1 MCGHLPKILQNGPS
15 CAASITLH
23 YAEFVSLADMRK
35 YCERMSFAFSLDD
48 YDLDGFISVVALFGQ
63 DKFGFVVTPNVDHLI
78 RFHDEFEFRSAYS
91 DASYILLD
99 SRVLCYAF
107 RIAKGIRT
115 KVCTGSDLTARL
127 FDRVIVSN
135 DKIVL
140 IGGDDAQVRLLIEK
154 FALKDIHHYN
164 PPMGFA
170 RDPQA
175 IEVCLRF
182 IEAHSPF
189 RFCFLAVGAPQQE
202 MLAQRLKVRGVAR
215 GLVLCIGASINF
227 LTGSERRAPKWMR
240 RIGGEWLFRLMLN
253 PRRLGRRYLIRGPRV
268 LPLLWQTKLRLRPPA
283 AIDPAGPC
291 STLVT
296 TTVGETR
303 TPGSV

>member
-1 MCGHLPKILQNGPS
+1 
-15 CAASITLH
+15 
-23 YAEFVSLADMRK
+23 
-35 YCERMSFAFSLDD
+35 MSFPFSIDD
-48 YDLDGFISVVALFGQ
+48 YDLDGFMPVVAHFGE

-78 RFHDEFEFRSAYS
+78 RFHDEFEFRAAYA

-99 SRVLCYAF
+99 SRVLSYAF
-107 RIAKGIRT
+107 RIAKRIRT

-127 FDRVIVSN
+127 FNRVIVSS
-135 DKIVL
+135 DRIVL
-140 IGGDDAQVRLLIEK
+140 IGGDDVQARLLTEK
-154 FALKDIHHYN
+154 FRLNDVHHYN

-170 RDPQA
+170 RDPRA

-202 MLAQRLKVRGVAR
+202 MLAQRLKARAVAR
-215 GLVLCIGASINF
+215 GMALCIGASINF

-240 RIGGEWLFRLMLN
+240 RIGVEWLFRLMLN
-253 PRRLGRRYLIRGPRV
+253 PVRLGRRYLIRGPRV
-268 LPLLWQTKLRLRPPA
+268 LTLLGQTSLRLRPPA
-283 AIDPAGPC
+283 ATNPIASS

-296 TTVGETR
+296 ATVGDRR
-303 TPGSV
+303 TQGSA